1 MYSCRASAGMRC
13 RRPMWTLW
21 IAPWLSSWYSLA
33 REICNCSAAWST
45 VSKSGIAAFHSY
57 ADRGWSPQ
65 SWHDYSYNP
74 GRVDDNLDTPIRFI
88 LVRDDGPSAGLEDPE
103 AAAGQ
108 AVREARKGNGWTQQ
122 RLADEMN
129 TAYGYSWGQSTIGK
143 IETSEPSQRRPLR
156 VRELV
161 HLAAVLGVP
170 LGQLLVDPAAVARS
184 PEELDQ
190 DIAETEAVLK
200 EAERAYE
207 KAHAMVHQAK
217 VELVMREEDER
228 EAVGV
233 ATFHRAMLDAL
244 RRAREQAV
252 SR

>member
-1 MYSCRASAGMRC
+1 M
-13 RRPMWTLW
+13 
-21 IAPWLSSWYSLA
+21 
-33 REICNCSAAWST
+33 
-45 VSKSGIAAFHSY
+45 
-57 ADRGWSPQ
+57 
-65 SWHDYSYNP
+65 
-74 GRVDDNLDTPIRFI
+74 
-88 LVRDDGPSAGLEDPE
+88 RDDGPPADLADPE

-108 AVREARKGNGWTQQ
+108 AVRDVRKSNGWTQQ

-129 TAYGYSWGQSTIGK
+129 AAYGYSWGQSTIGK

-170 LGQLLVDPAAVARS
+170 LGQLLVDPAAVARR
-184 PEELDQ
+184 PEELDR
-190 DIAETEAVLK
+190 DIAETEAALQ

-207 KAHAMVHQAK
+207 KTHAMLHQAK

-228 EAVGV
+228 EAAGV

-252 SR
+252 GR

>member
-1 MYSCRASAGMRC
+1 VRDEGPPA
-13 RRPMWTLW
+13 
-21 IAPWLSSWYSLA
+21 SLA
-33 REICNCSAAWST
+33 
-45 VSKSGIAAFHSY
+45 
-57 ADRGWSPQ
+57 
-65 SWHDYSYNP
+65 
-74 GRVDDNLDTPIRFI
+74 
-88 LVRDDGPSAGLEDPE
+88 DPE

-129 TAYGYSWGQSTIGK
+129 AVYGYSWGQSTIGK

-190 DIAETEAVLK
+190 DIAETEAALK

-217 VELVMREEDER
+217 AELVMREEDER
-228 EAVGV
+228 EATGV

>member
-1 MYSCRASAGMRC
+1 
-13 RRPMWTLW
+13 
-21 IAPWLSSWYSLA
+21 
-33 REICNCSAAWST
+33 
-45 VSKSGIAAFHSY
+45 V
-57 ADRGWSPQ
+57 
-65 SWHDYSYNP
+65 
-74 GRVDDNLDTPIRFI
+74 
-88 LVRDDGPSAGLEDPE
+88 
-103 AAAGQ
+103 
-108 AVREARKGNGWTQQ
+108 RKGNGWTQQ

-161 HLAAVLGVP
+161 HLAAVLGVT

-190 DIAETEAVLK
+190 DIAETEAALE

-217 VELVMREEDER
+217 AELVMREEDER
-228 EAVGV
+228 EATGV